1 MQEALFRKN
10 LNALRNPI
18 LKQTLSNIKQSK
30 FKLILGKDEFDINLL
45 DEGGGGGNIQKPP
58 KIT

>member
-30 FKLILGKDEFDINLL
+30 FQLILGKDKFDINLL
-45 DEGGGGGNIQKPP
+45 DEGGGGGNLPKPT
-58 KIT
+58 K

>member
-45 DEGGGGGNIQKPP
+45 DEGGGG
-58 KIT
+58 